1 MLSVEC
7 LGSVYAAD
15 ECVASGDRMTEWAH
29 PREHGMN
36 GREVGLAFRAA
47 VDARAGEVTTVAH
60 AHGEEV
66 LVVVETKAL
75 ERLSVEE
82 DGRSLVQRRNNV
94 DGCDDDDG
102 GKDT

>member
-1 MLSVEC
+1 
-7 LGSVYAAD
+7 
-15 ECVASGDRMTEWAH
+15 
-29 PREHGMN
+29 MN

-66 LVVVETKAL
+66 LVVVEMKAL
-75 ERLSVEE
+75 DRRSVEQ
-82 DGRSLVQRRNNV
+82 DGRSPVQQRNNV
-94 DGCDDDDG
+94 EGCDDDDDG